1 MCMNKA
7 LARGFTLIE
16 LIFFIVIVSVALVG
30 ILRVMDVTVKST
42 ADPMVRKQ
50 AVALAESVL
59 QEVLQKAYAD
69 PDPASASSQTT
80 RATFNHVDNYNGL
93 SNSTFT
99 DLPSTLSGYVIAI
112 AVTSATLGSVAA
124 RKVAVTVTYGANA
137 IVLTGYRTSY

>member
-1 MCMNKA
+1 MSKGA
-7 LARGFTLIE
+7 ARGFTLIE
-16 LIFFIVIVSVALVG
+16 LIMFIVIVSIALVG
-30 ILRVMDVTVKST
+30 VLKVMDLVVASS

-69 PDPASASSQTT
+69 PDPASASSETT

-93 SNSTFT
+93 TNSTFT
-99 DLPSTLSGYVIAI
+99 DLPSTLSNYVIAI

-137 IVLTGYRTSY
+137 VVLTGYRTSY

>member
-1 MCMNKA
+1 MSKA
-7 LARGFTLIE
+7 RARGFTLIE
-16 LIFFIVIVSVALVG
+16 LIMFIVIVSIALVG
-30 ILRVMDVTVKST
+30 VLKVMDMVVASS

-59 QEVLQKAYAD
+59 QEVSQKAYAD
-69 PDPASASSQTT
+69 PDPSSASSETT

-93 SNSTFT
+93 TNSTFT

-137 IVLTGYRTSY
+137 VVLTGYRTSY

>member
-1 MCMNKA
+1 MSKTRA
-7 LARGFTLIE
+7 QGFTLIE
-16 LIFFIVIVSVALVG
+16 LIMFIVIVSIALVG
-30 ILRVMDVTVKST
+30 ILKVMDMVVASS

-69 PDPASASSQTT
+69 PDPASAGSQTT

-112 AVTSATLGSVAA
+112 AVTSSTLGSIAA
-124 RKVAVTVTYGANA
+124 RKVAVTVTYGANS
-137 IVLTGYRTSY
+137 VGLTGYRTSY